1 MGINVWTGAG
11 RLTKDPVTSVTQAG
25 KTVTKFTLAV
35 DGYKKGE
42 ADFINCVA
50 WEKTGDIIAQ
60 YCNKGSQ
67 LGVSGRLK
75 TGSYDKPDGTKV
87 YTTDIIVSEFQFLGS
102 KQDKPNTEGF
112 SDLTPVD
119 DGDLPF

>member
-1 MGINVWTGAG
+1 MGINVWTGVG
-11 RLTKDPVTSVTQAG
+11 RLTKDPDTKVTQGG
-25 KTVTKFTLAV
+25 KTVTRFTLAV

-42 ADFINCVA
+42 ADFINCIA

-87 YTTDIIVSEFQFLGS
+87 YTTDVIVSEFQFLGS

-119 DGDLPF
+119 DDSIPF